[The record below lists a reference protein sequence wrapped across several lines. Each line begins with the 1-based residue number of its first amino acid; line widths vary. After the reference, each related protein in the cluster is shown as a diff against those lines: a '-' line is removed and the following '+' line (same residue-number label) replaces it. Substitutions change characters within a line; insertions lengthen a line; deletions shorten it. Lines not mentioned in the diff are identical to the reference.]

1 MNTRRLPTRAAA
13 KEKAT
18 NAITAEAKG
27 DATMD
32 GDLKFPGNDSALPA
46 KKQRCVNEKNDADM
60 ICATQQDVA
69 EKPSAALAV
78 DRTPKLAGSIYL
90 LEKDGDDANIKEP
103 ALPKVLKNDDDQT
116 ATTCTETP
124 ATAEKVETARKAP
137 VSRADFHP
145 MNPSNNGKPP
155 DSFKKGMTPID
166 NAAYGYPSFAAPPLP
181 YYGPPGN
188 VPPTVHMPFPVSHI
202 SPLQIQQSTKN
213 GLKGVKQPKRNDS
226 PPSNPTTP
234 RQASVKESEAALGLL
249 GCASE
254 GSAANNAKTSSRMGL
269 LSNTSSSS
277 PSAKAEKAA
286 FVATVPPL
294 QTGVVAPPFKYPPPP
309 QQMDVNNFHCFP
321 QVPQSGLKFD
331 QADDEYP
338 LPPMSDTFGPDDDFN
353 PDTPSSRH
361 SSIGDVLNAANMVE
375 RTESTIK
382 STRKRYAGQ
391 LNDQSPRRKVPK
403 AHGSDLFSAR
413 RFPPGISSTTNPS
426 IIGSAI
432 KRAHSIAPEVA
443 DAAEKACIL
452 AQQALENPYI
462 GKQLLL
468 SMAIVRTNPRSPPSS
483 YPAHGTLLTDRFHW
497 AQFPPLDTIL
507 RKNMKRYYELST
519 QKCQSKD
526 QQDFNNSLVEQVK
539 SEATKYGWEFD
550 RKAFDD
556 KKIRDRIRCFF
567 KTHIQNAKK
576 RLKTMLRNPGKKANI
591 KALATHFH
599 LIEEKN
605 KIEPPV
611 SSLKKDDD
619 DDESEDDERRQ
630 VNTPSSTDVSA
641 IYLQQGNDNAQVA
654 AYSEV

>member
-1 MNTRRLPTRAAA
+1 MNMNTRRLPTRAAA

-18 NAITAEAKG
+18 NANTTEEKG
-27 DATMD
+27 GATMD
-32 GDLKFPGNDSALPA
+32 GDSKLHGNDSSPPA
-46 KKQRCVNEKNDADM
+46 KRQRCVNENDVD
-60 ICATQQDVA
+60 ITDDATQQDVK
-69 EKPSAALAV
+69 KPSATLDGAQ
-78 DRTPKLAGSIYL
+78 TPKQAGINP
-90 LEKDGDDANIKEP
+90 LEKEGSDANNKEP
-103 ALPKVLKNDDDQT
+103 ALLKVLKNDDDQT

-124 ATAEKVETARKAP
+124 ATEEKNGATMKEP

-145 MNPSNNGKPP
+145 VNPAGDGKPP
-155 DSFKKGMTPID
+155 DSFKKAMPPIE
-166 NAAYGYPSFAAPPLP
+166 NAAFSYPSFPAPPLP
-181 YYGPPGN
+181 FYGPPGN

-202 SPLQIQQSTKN
+202 SPLQIQQPQKSGKN
-213 GLKGVKQPKRNDS
+213 GVKEPKRIDS
-226 PPSNPTTP
+226 PPSNPVTP
-234 RQASVKESEAALGLL
+234 RHASVKESEAALAML
-249 GCASE
+249 GCATD
-254 GSAANNAKTSSRMGL
+254 GSATKNAKP
-269 LSNTSSSS
+269 SSSS
-277 PSAKAEKAA
+277 PTADSKKAA
-286 FVATVPPL
+286 LDATLPPL
-294 QTGVVAPPFKYPPPP
+294 QAGVTAPPFKYPPPP
-309 QQMDVNNFHCFP
+309 EQMDVNNFHCFP
-321 QVPQSGLKFD
+321 QVPQSDLKFN
-331 QADDEYP
+331 QAEDEYP
-338 LPPMSDTFGPDDDFN
+338 LPPISATFGPDDDFN

-382 STRKRYAGQ
+382 TTRKRYAGEISA
-391 LNDQSPRRKVPK
+391 QSPRRRKSSK
-403 AHGSDLFSAR
+403 TQGGANLFSAPC
-413 RFPPGISSTTNPS
+413 FPSGLASITNPPS

-432 KRAHSIAPEVA
+432 KSAHSIAPEVA

-507 RKNMKRYYELST
+507 RKSMKRYYELST

-526 QQDFNNSLVEQVK
+526 QQDFNNSLVDQVK
-539 SEATKYGWEFD
+539 NEATKYGWEFD

-576 RLKTMLRNPGKKANI
+576 RLKTMLRNPSKKANI
-591 KALATHFH
+591 KALAEHFH

-605 KIEPPV
+605 KVEPP
-611 SSLKKDDD
+611 LKKEEG
-619 DDESEDDERRQ
+619 DESEEDERGE
-630 VNTPSSTDVSA
+630 VNAPGSNGVSA
-641 IYLQQGNDNAQVA
+641 VYFPESSDKAQVA

>member
-18 NAITAEAKG
+18 NDAVTAEG
-27 DATMD
+27 ATMD
-32 GDLKFPGNDSALPA
+32 SDVKLPGNDIALS
-46 KKQRCVNEKNDADM
+46 EKNDVDM
-60 ICATQQDVA
+60 IGATQQDFA
-69 EKPSAALAV
+69 QKPSAALAV
-78 DRTPKLAGSIYL
+78 DHTPKPAGIHPF
-90 LEKDGDDANIKEP
+90 EKVGIDTNNIKE
-103 ALPKVLKNDDDQT
+103 AVMPKMLKNDDDQT

-124 ATAEKVETARKAP
+124 GTAEKGDTARKEP

-145 MNPSNNGKPP
+145 MNPSTNGKPP
-155 DSFKKGMTPID
+155 DSFKKGMPPIE
-166 NAAYGYPSFAAPPLP
+166 NAAYGGYPSFPAPPLP

-202 SPLQIQQSTKN
+202 SPLQIQQSKKN
-213 GLKGVKQPKRNDS
+213 VVKESKKDDS
-226 PPSNPTTP
+226 PPSNPATP
-234 RQASVKESEAALGLL
+234 RQMASTNESEAALGLL

-254 GSAANNAKTSSRMGL
+254 GSGTSNAKTSSRLGL
-269 LSNTSSSS
+269 LSNEAPSS
-277 PSAKAEKAA
+277 PSGKAEKDS
-286 FVATVPPL
+286 FGATVPPL
-294 QTGVVAPPFKYPPPP
+294 QTGVAAPPFKYPPPP
-309 QQMDVNNFHCFP
+309 EQMDVNNFHCFP

-331 QADDEYP
+331 QTDDEYP
-338 LPPMSDTFGPDDDFN
+338 LPPMSDTFGPDDFN

-382 STRKRYAGQ
+382 STKKRHASQ
-391 LNDQSPRRKVPK
+391 LNEQSPRRKVPK
-403 AHGSDLFSAR
+403 AQGSDLFSAR
-413 RFPPGISSTTNPS
+413 PFPPGMSSATNPP

-452 AQQALENPYI
+452 ARQALENPYI

-526 QQDFNNSLVEQVK
+526 QQDFNNSL
-539 SEATKYGWEFD
+539 
-550 RKAFDD
+550 
-556 KKIRDRIRCFF
+556 
-567 KTHIQNAKK
+567 
-576 RLKTMLRNPGKKANI
+576 
-591 KALATHFH
+591 
-599 LIEEKN
+599 
-605 KIEPPV
+605 
-611 SSLKKDDD
+611 
-619 DDESEDDERRQ
+619 
-630 VNTPSSTDVSA
+630 
-641 IYLQQGNDNAQVA
+641 
-654 AYSEV
+654 

>member
-27 DATMD
+27 GATM
-32 GDLKFPGNDSALPA
+32 DLKFPGNDSALPA
-46 KKQRCVNEKNDADM
+46 KNQRCINEKNDVDM
-60 ICATQQDVA
+60 FDATPQDVA
-69 EKPSAALAV
+69 KKPSAALAV
-78 DRTPKLAGSIYL
+78 DRTPKPVGIYP
-90 LEKDGDDANIKEP
+90 LEKVGNDTNIKEP

-124 ATAEKVETARKAP
+124 GTAEKSETARKEP

-145 MNPSNNGKPP
+145 MNPSSNRNPP
-155 DSFKKGMTPID
+155 DSYKKGMPPIE
-166 NAAYGYPSFAAPPLP
+166 NAAYGYPSFPAPPLP

-202 SPLQIQQSTKN
+202 SPLQIQQSKN
-213 GLKGVKQPKRNDS
+213 NGVKEPKRNDS
-226 PPSNPTTP
+226 PPSNPATP
-234 RQASVKESEAALGLL
+234 RHASVKESEAALGLL

-254 GSAANNAKTSSRMGL
+254 GSATNNAKTSSRMGL

-286 FVATVPPL
+286 FGATVPPL
-294 QTGVVAPPFKYPPPP
+294 QTGVAAPPFKYPPPP
-309 QQMDVNNFHCFP
+309 DQMDVNNFHCFP

-382 STRKRYAGQ
+382 STRKRYANQ
-391 LNDQSPRRKVPK
+391 LNDPSPRRKVPK
-403 AHGSDLFSAR
+403 AQGSDLFSAR
-413 RFPPGISSTTNPS
+413 RFPGNFPPGMSSATNPPS

-497 AQFPPLDTIL
+497 AQFPPLDTNL

-526 QQDFNNSLVEQVK
+526 QQDFNNSL
-539 SEATKYGWEFD
+539 
-550 RKAFDD
+550 
-556 KKIRDRIRCFF
+556 
-567 KTHIQNAKK
+567 
-576 RLKTMLRNPGKKANI
+576 
-591 KALATHFH
+591 
-599 LIEEKN
+599 
-605 KIEPPV
+605 
-611 SSLKKDDD
+611 
-619 DDESEDDERRQ
+619 
-630 VNTPSSTDVSA
+630 
-641 IYLQQGNDNAQVA
+641 
-654 AYSEV
+654 